1 MVPLGSRSQMS
12 KRFLNNFGQERPQ
25 LFSKTRQALDLL
37 QGDLDSWELEQLLSG
52 KYDNCGCRLT
62 IMAGAGGTEAQDWAQ
77 MLQRMYLRFF
87 QRRGFK
93 YKIVEEEVR
102 GDGRRIVGRRVIRK
116 QKEKQRRKEGRMLCS
131 I

>member
-1 MVPLGSRSQMS
+1 M
-12 KRFLNNFGQERPQ
+12 
-25 LFSKTRQALDLL
+25 
-37 QGDLDSWELEQLLSG
+37 SG

-93 YKIVEEEVR
+93 YKMVEEEVR
-102 GDGRRIVGRRVIRK
+102 CINTLAIYIFIYICPNVPSPFFIRLAEHLTAVRAWCKANVCLVG
-116 QKEKQRRKEGRMLCS
+116 ENSTCS
-131 I
+131 SWRCIQG